1 MRSGSGG
8 RVWAPATLALAAVLL
23 AAEARAFN
31 CQACGGDMFCHAA
44 DNGAFVC
51 IGSGEACFM
60 GGRCRRAGPSPYY
73 EGTAMIQLTVLDDA
87 PGLGAIGRSRVV
99 RGSGPLAVG
108 RHAQRVAREAAGGAA
123 GEPAIVFSG
132 VGAGEGATVA
142 FRSRQGDGFTLRRDA
157 EGRGARVQVRALVAG
172 RPGAP
177 LARETLGEHDAL
189 VVRVTL
195 EGRTRVVVVQ
205 APTLGA
211 DEGAALER
219 EARFALRGANGARPG
234 PQAVPF
240 EMAPVHE

>member
-1 MRSGSGG
+1 MRTGSGG
-8 RVWAPATLALAAVLL
+8 WVWAALVLAAVLVTG
-23 AAEARAFN
+23 EARAFN

-44 DNGAFVC
+44 DAGAFVC
-51 IGSGEACFM
+51 IGSGDACLM
-60 GGRCRRAGPSPYY
+60 GGRCRRAGPSPHY
-73 EGTAMIQLTVLDDA
+73 EGSAVIQLTVLDDA

-99 RGSGPLAVG
+99 RGAGPLAVG
-108 RHAQRVAREAAGGAA
+108 RHAQRLAREAAGGGAA
-123 GEPAIVFSG
+123 EPAIVFSG
-132 VGAGEGATVA
+132 VGTGEGATVA

-172 RPGAP
+172 RPGLP
-177 LARETLGEHDAL
+177 LARETLGEHDVL

-234 PQAVPF
+234 PQVVPF